1 MQSWVEL
8 LILNSGGC
16 FRKKRFPNANSMKDQ
31 HECHVSCS
39 KLKVIESNIQAWCS
53 YLYIGDPFRFNEKRR
68 FREAENSKVVIY
80 N

>member
-1 MQSWVEL
+1 M
-8 LILNSGGC
+8 LILKEGGC

-31 HECHVSCS
+31 HEYHVSSS
-39 KLKVIESNIQAWCS
+39 KLKVIESNIQGWCS
-53 YLYIGDPFRFNEKRR
+53 YLYIGEPFRFHERCR